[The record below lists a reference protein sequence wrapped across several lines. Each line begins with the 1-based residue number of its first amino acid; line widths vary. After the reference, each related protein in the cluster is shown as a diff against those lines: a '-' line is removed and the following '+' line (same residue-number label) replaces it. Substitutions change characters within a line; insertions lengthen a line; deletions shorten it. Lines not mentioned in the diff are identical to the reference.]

1 MACRHPLI
9 YFLVLVFLNAA
20 VFEDFKSESTLG
32 CASYHPVS
40 LADDFSYNTKL
51 LPIRPRHLI
60 PSVHINF
67 TRWNVNLFHSFENL
81 RFHTVV
87 SQKVIE
93 LGGTI
98 FFNEITF
105 SRSSLEVVL
114 SHTTAIGA
122 AVFDSII
129 VLCNNLIRFSSYDD
143 K

>member
-1 MACRHPLI
+1 LIIPSPSALLQQFLVTATMACRHPLI

-98 FFNEITF
+98 FFNEI
-105 SRSSLEVVL
+105 LL
-114 SHTTAIGA
+114 
-122 AVFDSII
+122 AVHHWKLF
-129 VLCNNLIRFSSYDD
+129 
-143 K
+143 